1 MFNYNS
7 ITMKFRNLLQLVFIL
22 IAGQLLFAC
31 NSAKYY
37 EFSASKQVP
46 YKVSKAKPAPQTVAE
61 QPSTLTDVA
70 LAASQAEP
78 AKKIEP
84 ALEANA
90 APVATA
96 RAKAPK
102 SIAEVATEDV
112 SAPENKITEAE
123 ALALAK
129 AHVNSMSK
137 AEKKELKKELKEIL
151 KQDRRGGGA
160 SIVEIILAILI
171 PPLAVFLHEGVTS
184 RFWISIIL
192 WILGVI
198 PGIIF
203 ALLVVTDTI

>member
-1 MFNYNS
+1 
-7 ITMKFRNLLQLVFIL
+7 MKIRNLLQLVFIL

-37 EFSASKQVP
+37 EFSASKQAP
-46 YKVSKAKPAPQTVAE
+46 YKVAKEKPAPQTVAE
-61 QPSTLTDVA
+61 QPSTLTDIA

-78 AKKIEP
+78 AKETEP
-84 ALEANA
+84 VLEASA
-90 APVATA
+90 APGATVP
-96 RAKAPK
+96 AKAPK
-102 SIAEVATEDV
+102 AVNEVASEDV
-112 SAPENKITEAE
+112 SAPENKITETE

-129 AHVNSMSK
+129 AHVNNMSK
-137 AEKKELKKELKEIL
+137 AERKELKKELKEVL

-192 WILGVI
+192 WILGVL